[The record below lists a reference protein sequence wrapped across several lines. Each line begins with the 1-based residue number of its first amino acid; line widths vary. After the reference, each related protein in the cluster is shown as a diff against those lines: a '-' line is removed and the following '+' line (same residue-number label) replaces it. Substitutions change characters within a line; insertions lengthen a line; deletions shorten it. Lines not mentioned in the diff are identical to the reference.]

1 MFCGIPVKDPVC
13 KSLEFEKEKDA
24 ESLLNKIMAD
34 NFPKLR
40 RDVDQVHEANRSPN
54 TLNGINTKTQ
64 NNETDKSKRQRK
76 T

>member
-24 ESLLNKIMAD
+24 ESLLNKITAE

-54 TLNGINTKTQ
+54 TLKEIHTKTHY
-64 NNETDKSKRQRK
+64 NKIDKSQRQRK
-76 T
+76 I